1 MKSVSKR
8 DFLKT
13 LAFVAAV
20 MFLAMFGAGALADG
34 NMQNISVKVDGV
46 IKADVSLGGMWKF
59 TLTQPADHV
68 ADGQD
73 LTTLLTG
80 KADRAREDKFL
91 CHFPHTKHGQPPYT
105 TLVLGDWKVIY
116 LYVSDEKYKRYQL
129 FNLKDDPS
137 ESHDLAKSHPEKLQT
152 MMKALVR
159 EFKDSNAMLPVERK
173 TEEIL
178 NISLPD

>member
-1 MKSVSKR
+1 MQSSTLKYFNYFNQTQLMHEINIALENINYS
-8 DFLKT
+8 FLKET
-13 LAFVAAV
+13 
-20 MFLAMFGAGALADG
+20 
-34 NMQNISVKVDGV
+34 I
-46 IKADVSLGGMWKF
+46 
-59 TLTQPADHV
+59 DH
-68 ADGQD
+68 
-73 LTTLLTG
+73 L
-80 KADRAREDKFL
+80 F
-91 CHFPHTKHGQPPYT
+91 F
-105 TLVLGDWKVIY
+105 
-116 LYVSDEKYKRYQL
+116 QL